1 MGRKIVS
8 KLIMLLVLFSSNCFA
23 YDVLININ
31 GRIIENTCT
40 ISPLDQNKLV
50 SFGTVDKKEFGSVG
64 TKIKKTPITIKFEN
78 CSESIQS
85 VKLNLKGDA
94 DKTDVN
100 TLNINGDED
109 MGFSIAFF
117 TPNDEQIKLNGS
129 SEVINF
135 DSSDSQSITF
145 SASLKKT
152 ETDVAEGAFSA
163 TTTFE
168 VEYL

>member
-50 SFGTVDKKEFGSVG
+50 SFGTVDKKEFCSVG

-78 CSESIQS
+78 CSESIQA

-163 TTTFE
+163 TATFE

>member
-1 MGRKIVS
+1 MGRKIVF
-8 KLIMLLVLFSSNCFA
+8 KLIMLLVLFSSNSFA

-64 TKIKKTPITIKFEN
+64 EQIKKTPITINFEN
-78 CSESIQS
+78 CSESIQA
-85 VKLNLKGDA
+85 VKLSLKGDA

-100 TLNINGDED
+100 TLNINGDEN

-163 TTTFE
+163 TATFE